1 MEVLPVSTD
10 AEKNDTV
17 RSQRGMGL
25 GFQMKQPG
33 GLPGGKTLYRWLRG
47 PEAVCEAGIMSI
59 MLFFLLQD
67 VWRVCPERE
76 CV

>member
-1 MEVLPVSTD
+1 
-10 AEKNDTV
+10 
-17 RSQRGMGL
+17 
-25 GFQMKQPG
+25 MKQTG
-33 GLPGGKTLYRWLRG
+33 GLPDGETLQRWLRG
-47 PEAVCEAGIMSI
+47 LGEAGCEAGIMSI